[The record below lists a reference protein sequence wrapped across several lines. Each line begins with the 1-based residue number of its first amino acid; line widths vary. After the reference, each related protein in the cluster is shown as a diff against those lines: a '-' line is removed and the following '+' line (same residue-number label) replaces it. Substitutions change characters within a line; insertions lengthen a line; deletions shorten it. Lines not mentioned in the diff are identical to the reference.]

1 MFEQHEN
8 GISKT
13 RRIIGYV
20 LSLLPALGVMG
31 SGFTKFFPDNEIHA
45 LLEQL
50 GMAEHAVLIGLIEI
64 GVVLLYLIPK
74 TSNIGFFLFCS
85 YIGGIIVGE
94 LVIGDVPLPG
104 LTIGVMIYVGTLL
117 RKPSLLGWETATS
130 RPPEQS

>member
-1 MFEQHEN
+1 MFKQHEN
-8 GISKT
+8 GISKP

-20 LSLLPALGVMG
+20 LSLLPSLGVMG

-64 GVVLLYLIPK
+64 GVVLLYLLPK

-85 YIGGIIVGE
+85 YIGAIIVGE

-117 RKPSLLGWETATS
+117 RKPSLLGWEKTAA
-130 RPPEQS
+130 R

>member
-1 MFEQHEN
+1 MFKQHEN
-8 GISKT
+8 GISKS

-20 LSLLPALGVMG
+20 LSYLPALGVMG
-31 SGFTKFFPDNEIHA
+31 SGFTKFFPDNEIHV

-64 GVVLLYLIPK
+64 AVVLLYLIPK

-85 YIGGIIVGE
+85 YIGAILVGE
-94 LVIGDVPLPG
+94 LVIGDVPIPA

-117 RKPSLLGWETATS
+117 RKPSLLGWEQPA
-130 RPPEQS
+130 PH